1 VPSAIVDM
9 STLKVVGIMAEQ
21 TVSQRVEALSKRVK
35 REPGPGYVHTDEH
48 VDEYGRL
55 GVISEDHDIGRAW
68 ARLYDAGHNAGP
80 AVGKP
85 YTAADGKERQ
95 LFQYAW
101 AERDP
106 DPKNINHMV
115 TFHFGGIYKFTE
127 SGLGH
132 EVKKPE
138 QS

>member
-1 VPSAIVDM
+1 MPTEDRTEHRAPIAQPIPPR
-9 STLKVVGIMAEQ
+9 KA
-21 TVSQRVEALSKRVK
+21 K

-48 VDEYGRL
+48 ADEYGRL
-55 GVISEDHDIGRAW
+55 GVDSEDHDIGRAW

-85 YTAADGKERQ
+85 YIAANGKERQ

-101 AERDP
+101 AERDTSP
-106 DPKNINHMV
+106 ENINHMV
-115 TFHFGGIYKFTE
+115 AFHFGGVAKLHE

-132 EVKKPE
+132 EVKAKQE
-138 QS
+138 